1 MSLVAWWP
9 LNGDLQDKVG
19 GNDLVATNTSVN
31 TLNNNGKIGK
41 TYQSTSNSAGSMVS
55 KNSFLLPSTQS
66 MFCWIYMTSV
76 YSEASLNAICG
87 QHRYQKNS
95 GMGITVK
102 YNNSSSGYLSVN
114 TGNGSSRT
122 YNTYCG
128 STLLSTN
135 TWYHVGF
142 TYDGSTIRL
151 YVNGVLDGT
160 HSYSGQ
166 KLYSEPFG
174 AYMWS
179 FNSATVGDRTPYGG
193 YCPQG
198 RINDIRVYDH
208 VLSAKE
214 IKELSKALVVHYTFD
229 SSSIGDG
236 SGFGKSITSS
246 NAAINTDTAIGVGS
260 LKCSGNTSVIST
272 VTGDITQGVTVSF
285 WAKGS
290 IPSDSRVIFADYNSK
305 LAFGF
310 YSNGQAIITC
320 SGHSKKGLTSLSSV
334 WTSGWNHVV
343 LQRDASG
350 EISCKINGTTPLRA
364 TSTNEWTHSSTDS
377 LSIGC
382 RYSGSWTSYFTG
394 YISDFRV
401 YHTLLSADD
410 ISDLYNTHW
419 SVNRNGKVFTNTIEE
434 NSTSSKITSKGV
446 QKINY
451 VSEPIQLSDGSYWL
465 QVSHHDN
472 KSGTVLFASSD
483 AFETKFVY
491 KNSNCWSAFHLI
503 KQHGL
508 YNNKYEFMA
517 LEQLGTGSEHIL
529 RRWSQTVSPFTATY
543 NDVKPGSSNV
553 THISNMPS
561 MNGGMYKLNSNTY
574 FCITNASN
582 GNWYGAFGSW
592 NKHGSG
598 IPTFNNSS
606 TAGTFDLYVRV
617 SPAVAQKY
625 REFKGGILMAQIDE
639 I

>member
-31 TLNNNGKIGK
+31 TLNSNGKIGK
-41 TYQSTSNSAGSMVS
+41 TYQNTSNTAGSMIS

-76 YSEASLNAICG
+76 YNSSSLNAICG
-87 QHRYQKNS
+87 QHRYQTNS
-95 GMGITVK
+95 GMGITIK

-179 FNSATVGDRTPYGG
+179 FNSATVGDRTPHAN

-208 VLSAKE
+208 VLSITE
-214 IKELSKALVVHYTFD
+214 IKELSKALVLHYTFD
-229 SSSIGDG
+229 DTTIPSSGFIGDG
-236 SGFGKSITSS
+236 SGYGRYATLQTPSAFTIVDETNRGMKAIRNISG
-246 NAAINTDTAIGVGS
+246 NASARINTTLDPSFITTGTICFWYKKDSSAM
-260 LKCSGNTSVIST
+260 NT
-272 VTGDITQGVTVSF
+272 
-285 WAKGS
+285 
-290 IPSDSRVIFADYNSK
+290 N
-305 LAFGF
+305 
-310 YSNGQAIITC
+310 NGQFLVATQ
-320 SGHSKKGLTSLSSV
+320 LSSGKYLFATGASPWSDATNFSDWYV
-334 WTSGWNHVV
+334 DGVYKKDPQNKDTNWHFYCIRGVNLSTWTSFCMHAHG
-343 LQRDASG
+343 D
-350 EISCKINGTTPLRA
+350 
-364 TSTNEWTHSSTDS
+364 TSWLYRGN
-377 LSIGC
+377 
-382 RYSGSWTSYFTG
+382 
-394 YISDFRV
+394 ISDFR
-401 YHTLLSADD
+401 
-410 ISDLYNTHW
+410 IYNTNLSEADILSMYK
-419 SVNRNGKVFTNTIEE
+419 SVKKINRKGLVEVNTYNE
-434 NSTSSKITSKGV
+434 TSVTTSCYSSKGV

-451 VSEPIQLSDGSYWL
+451 VSEPIQLSDGSWWL
-465 QVSHHDN
+465 QVSHHNN
-472 KSGTVLFASSD
+472 KGGTVLFSSSD
-483 AFETKFVY
+483 PFETKFVY
-491 KNSNCWSAFHLI
+491 KNENCWAAFHLI

-508 YNNKYEFMA
+508 YNSKYEFMA

-543 NDVKPGSSNV
+543 NDVKPGSSKV

-561 MNGGMYKLNSNTY
+561 LNGGMYKLNSSTY
-574 FCITNASN
+574 FCVTNASN

-592 NKHGSG
+592 TKHGSG

-617 SPAVAQKY
+617 SPDVAQKY

>member
-41 TYQSTSNSAGSMVS
+41 TYQNTSNTSGSMVS

-76 YSEASLNAICG
+76 YSSSSLNAICG
-87 QHRYQKNS
+87 QHRYQTNS
-95 GMGITVK
+95 GMGITIK

-114 TGNGSSRT
+114 TGNGSGRT
-122 YNTYCG
+122 FNTYCG

-160 HSYSGQ
+160 HTYANQ
-166 KLYSEPFG
+166 KLYSDPFG

-179 FNSATVGDRTPYGG
+179 LNSSTVGDRTPHAN

-208 VLSAKE
+208 VLSITE
-214 IKELSKALVVHYTFD
+214 IKELSKALVLHYTFD
-229 SSSIGDG
+229 DTTIPSSGFIGDG
-236 SGFGKSITSS
+236 SGYGRTATLQTPSAFTIVDDTTLGIKAIRNVSGNSS
-246 NAAINTDTAIGVGS
+246 ARINTTLNPSFITTGTVCFWYKKDSSA
-260 LKCSGNTSVIST
+260 LSV
-272 VTGDITQGVTVSF
+272 
-285 WAKGS
+285 
-290 IPSDSRVIFADYNSK
+290 N
-305 LAFGF
+305 
-310 YSNGQAIITC
+310 NGQFLVATQLTNGKYLFATGA
-320 SGHSKKGLTSLSSV
+320 SPWSDATNFSDWYVDGVYKKDPQNKDTNWHFYCIRGVNLST
-334 WTSGWNHVV
+334 WTSFSMHAHG
-343 LQRDASG
+343 D
-350 EISCKINGTTPLRA
+350 
-364 TSTNEWTHSSTDS
+364 TSWLYRGN
-377 LSIGC
+377 
-382 RYSGSWTSYFTG
+382 
-394 YISDFRV
+394 ISDFR
-401 YHTLLSADD
+401 
-410 ISDLYNTHW
+410 IYNTNL
-419 SVNRNGKVFTNTIEE
+419 SETDILALYKKTKKVNRQGLTRVNAYNEASV
-434 NSTSSKITSKGV
+434 STSCYNSKGV

-472 KSGTVLFASSD
+472 KGGTVLFASSD

-503 KQHGL
+503 KQYGL
-508 YNNKYEFMA
+508 YNSKYEFMA

-553 THISNMPS
+553 THISNMPT
-561 MNGGMYKLNSNTY
+561 MNGGMYKINSSTY

-592 NKHGSG
+592 TKHGSG